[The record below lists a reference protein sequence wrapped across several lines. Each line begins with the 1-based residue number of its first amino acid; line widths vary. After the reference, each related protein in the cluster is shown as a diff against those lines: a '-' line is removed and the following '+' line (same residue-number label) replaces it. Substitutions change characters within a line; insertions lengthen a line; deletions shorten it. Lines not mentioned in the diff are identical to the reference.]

1 MNMDTT
7 SKAVTAAVRGVR
19 AAGLDPASDEGQRHL
34 HAVIGPVLRHVSGPQ
49 QSDQEPGGGDPLPD
63 PDGQDQLAVKL
74 AAIDKMSAEEVAA
87 NWDQVAAVLKEA
99 RLAGRS

>member
-7 SKAVTAAVRGVR
+7 SKAVTAAVRGIR

-34 HAVIGPVLRHVSGPQ
+34 NAVIGPVLRHASAPPVDDRANDPQ
-49 QSDQEPGGGDPLPD
+49 ADDDPAPD
-63 PDGQDQLAVKL
+63 DQLSARL
-74 AAIDKMSAEEVAA
+74 AAIDAMSAQDVAD
-87 NWDQVAAVLKEA
+87 NWDQVAATLKEA